1 MTLKCIFNVEN
12 RNKYQIHAVC
22 NAALQQIYS
31 CLIIN
36 RRIYII
42 NLRTCSQSFYLYMN
56 ILDIWVVGDV

>member
-1 MTLKCIFNVEN
+1 MTLKFNFNVEN

-22 NAALQQIYS
+22 NSALQQIYS
-31 CLIIN
+31 CVIIN

>member
-1 MTLKCIFNVEN
+1 MTLKFIFNVEN

-22 NAALQQIYS
+22 NSALQQIYS
-31 CLIIN
+31 CVIIN
-36 RRIYII
+36 HRIYII